1 MAHLEIVG
9 GTAAAPPKPLELDT
23 NFDAARESD
32 HRIANHLA
40 LLAGMVQVQMG
51 RLARGPET
59 LSRGDAHAV
68 LRETAGKILS
78 IGHLHRRLS
87 RPSRDTEIDVGD
99 YLLESTQE
107 LVSSLS
113 LQDNVRIAQRLAAR
127 CKLTAED
134 AQVLGLIV
142 SEVMMNA
149 VKHAHPTG
157 VPVQITLACDRDSHG
172 NLVVEIGDDGVGLP
186 EGFNAE
192 KADGVGFRLIRALCE
207 KLNAR
212 LDIVSDSLGLTFRLT
227 LPSGR

>member
-1 MAHLEIVG
+1 MALLEIVG
-9 GTAAAPPKPLELDT
+9 GTAAVPPKALEPDT
-23 NFDAARESD
+23 NFDTARESD

-40 LLAGMVQVQMG
+40 LLAGMVQVHMN
-51 RLARGPET
+51 RLAKGPERVA
-59 LSRGDAHAV
+59 SADVHAI
-68 LRETAGKILS
+68 LREATGKILS

-87 RPSRDTEIDVGD
+87 RPSCKAEIDIGD

-113 LQDNVRIAQRLAAR
+113 LQDNVRIAQHLAAR
-127 CKLTAED
+127 CNITPQD

-142 SEVMMNA
+142 NEVMMNA

-157 VPVQITLACDRDSHG
+157 VPVQMTVACDRDAHG

-186 EGFNAE
+186 EGFDAQ
-192 KADGVGFRLIRALCE
+192 KADGVGFRLIRLLCE

-212 LDIVSDSLGLTFRLT
+212 LDIVSDCLGLTFRLT
-227 LPSGR
+227 LPFRS